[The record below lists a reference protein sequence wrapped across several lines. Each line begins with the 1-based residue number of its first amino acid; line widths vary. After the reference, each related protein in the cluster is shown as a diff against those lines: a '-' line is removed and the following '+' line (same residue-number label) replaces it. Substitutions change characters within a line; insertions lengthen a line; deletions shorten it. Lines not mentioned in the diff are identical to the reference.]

1 MDDVQG
7 GRSGPQL
14 YLLSQ
19 DGYEALK
26 HLQDTLNLMAL
37 ITYNEEHM
45 ANNDTVM
52 TIGRAE
58 LSFIFQSIHMQID
71 QVLEQLANENWLGV
85 PKAT

>member
-1 MDDVQG
+1 MDDMQG
-7 GRSGPQL
+7 GRCGPQP

-19 DGYEALK
+19 SGYDGLK

-37 ITYNEEHM
+37 IIYNEEHV

-58 LSFIFQSIHMQID
+58 LHFIFQSIHMQID
-71 QVLEQLANENWLGV
+71 QVLEQAV
-85 PKAT
+85 AKTM